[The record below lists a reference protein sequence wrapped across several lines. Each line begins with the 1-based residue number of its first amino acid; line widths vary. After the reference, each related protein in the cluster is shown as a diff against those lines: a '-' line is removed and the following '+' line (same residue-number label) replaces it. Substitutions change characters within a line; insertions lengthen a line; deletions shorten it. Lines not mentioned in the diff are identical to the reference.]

1 MTMRL
6 ALTIAVCAMLVSA
19 NAEQVHFT
27 GHTRA
32 NEILIHDVMK
42 NIALVGSARFK
53 CDSPDAVESE
63 ILPDDFSVPD
73 AQQAAGG
80 AKVQYERWKV
90 SLCGRVEP
98 FVVGYWAS
106 PSGGMMFLVSQG
118 NLNNGPSSLLVI
130 EDPEIHRT
138 RVAAESGDPKA
149 QFAMGLAYQHGSS
162 VPVDYAQAADW
173 YAKAA
178 AAGHVAAEDRLG
190 ELYERGA
197 GVEKDLAKA
206 AALFRK
212 AAEGGDPVGQ
222 LDLGTAYVNG
232 SGVPQDYSQALA
244 WYQKSAAQ
252 GNPKAQY
259 DIGAMYMKGV
269 GVAKDYAV
277 ALQWFRKSA
286 AAGEARGQFAL
297 GYMYQMGWGVERDY
311 AQAMAWYEKAAAQG
325 DDIAIQYLA
334 LLKASGH

>member
-1 MTMRL
+1 MQNVT
-6 ALTIAVCAMLVSA
+6 
-19 NAEQVHFT
+19 
-27 GHTRA
+27 
-32 NEILIHDVMK
+32 LISK
-42 NIALVGSARFK
+42 ARFK
-53 CDSPDAVESE
+53 CESPDAVESE
-63 ILPDDFSVPD
+63 TLSDDFVMPEV
-73 AQQAAGG
+73 QQAAGG

-90 SLCGRVEP
+90 SLCGHVEP
-98 FVVGYWAS
+98 FVVGYRSS
-106 PSGGMMFLVSQG
+106 PNGRTMFLVSQG
-118 NLNNGPSSLLVI
+118 DSKEKPSALLVI
-130 EDPEIHRT
+130 EDPEIHRN
-138 RVAAESGDPKA
+138 RIAAENGDPNA
-149 QFAMGLAYQHGSS
+149 QFALGLAYQQGSS

-178 AAGHVAAEDRLG
+178 AAGHVAAEGRLG

-197 GVEKDLAKA
+197 GVEKNLAKA
-206 AALFRK
+206 VALFRK

-232 SGVPQDYSQALA
+232 SGVPQDYNQALA

-252 GNPKAQY
+252 SNPKAQY

-297 GYMYQMGWGVERDY
+297 GYMYQMGWGVEQDY
-311 AQAMAWYEKAAAQG
+311 AEARAWYEKAAAQG

-334 LLKASGH
+334 RLKASGH